1 MVGGGGAHPRA
12 TNDAPFACG
21 AAAPRPRC
29 ARPPRRARRA
39 IRAPLRARPAG
50 RLREGSG
57 RLPPAEPSAPPSSSS
72 HTSRTPRTYRKVPRR
87 FREGS
92 SSPHEPRRRA
102 PPPASPRRPAGRR
115 SPWRRVGG
123 GAGRASGAGR
133 YMHKPHGSCRCRA
146 VRAVQGWRQRTGG
159 TRLAAQGWRCFGVGG
174 WRTEA
179 AGEES
184 ERERRRRGASPWRA
198 RAAEAT
204 KTAAPRGRLH
214 KGSETAPVAEATQ
227 NEGRHDERPVE

>member
-1 MVGGGGAHPRA
+1 MVGCSQPRRAGATSKRGSSSPVGRLREGSGRAPGRCHVQQRQRLTASSGAEEAPHRPTHPICRSDRACTEADRGFVRVGGGGAHPRA

-123 GAGRASGAGR
+123 GAW
-133 YMHKPHGSCRCRA
+133 
-146 VRAVQGWRQRTGG
+146 QG
-159 TRLAAQGWRCFGVGG
+159 
-174 WRTEA
+174 
-179 AGEES
+179 
-184 ERERRRRGASPWRA
+184 
-198 RAAEAT
+198 
-204 KTAAPRGRLH
+204 
-214 KGSETAPVAEATQ
+214 
-227 NEGRHDERPVE
+227 